1 MSNEGGLVNVKHG
14 GPQCGTHVSGLD
26 VNIDLPDAFSIKNE
40 LLSEDQLV
48 EQKGIQN
55 GDSLHFLS
63 SPSDVDLD
71 SYDRVVV
78 ENSTEWLKSRCRN
91 IESIDFEIPTSGS
104 DGIEL
109 FGASLSDT
117 GDLPLCPEGSV
128 LPLETSCL
136 LLGGTSGSLLSTAN
150 SGGVSLASSTICS
163 IFSHPQPNDC
173 STSIT
178 DKDVSIFEDKNNML
192 MTPQEL
198 ESMPDRGLEFEASVG
213 PKNSS
218 LDIFSKS
225 PSDIS
230 SYVSLKNKTTQVTK
244 LAQAVSASNSAI
256 TVTNSSKLNVVQV
269 HQPMN
274 IQNVTPTSLA
284 SGSLQIVP
292 NQLITFQPPKTDG
305 SSEKPASEI
314 KFVPVQNTTQI
325 LVNTSQGQQLL
336 HINSSQLPGS
346 DSMTRLMPGN
356 QLTKNIDSS
365 KAPPVQT
372 GNVQGDL
379 SSGTARRLKFALFS
393 AVLWI
398 QFER

>member
-14 GPQCGTHVSGLD
+14 GPQCGTHVPGLD

-63 SPSDVDLD
+63 SPSDVDLE
-71 SYDRVVV
+71 SYDRSVV

-91 IESIDFEIPTSGS
+91 IETIDFEIPTSGN

-109 FGASLSDT
+109 FGASLSDAA
-117 GDLPLCPEGSV
+117 DLPLCPEGSV
-128 LPLETSCL
+128 LPMETSCL

-150 SGGVSLASSTICS
+150 SGAVSLASSTICS
-163 IFSHPQPNDC
+163 MFSQPQPNDC
-173 STSIT
+173 STSIS

-213 PKNSS
+213 PKSS
-218 LDIFSKS
+218 SMDIFSKS
-225 PSDIS
+225 PSDIP
-230 SYVSLKNKTTQVTK
+230 LKNKTTQVTK
-244 LAQAVSASNSAI
+244 LAQAVTASNSAI
-256 TVTNSSKLNVVQV
+256 TVTGNSKLNVLKV
-269 HQPMN
+269 HQPMH

-284 SGSLQIVP
+284 SGGLQIVP
-292 NQLITFQPPKTDG
+292 NQLIAFQPPKSDG
-305 SSEKPASEI
+305 IGGKTAASTAEI
-314 KFVPVQNTTQI
+314 KLVPVPNTTQI

-336 HINSSQLPGS
+336 HINSSHLPGS
-346 DSMTRLMPGN
+346 DSMTRLLPGN
-356 QLTKNIDSS
+356 QLTKNIDGT
-365 KAPPVQT
+365 KAQPIQT
-372 GNVQGDL
+372 GILEDDL
-379 SSGTARRLKFALFS
+379 SSGA
-393 AVLWI
+393 AV
-398 QFER
+398 